1 MEPRRACVLLAT
13 MLSLFMGSVAKSG
26 QPDQLKFKLRD
37 GYQVIARGA
46 IAGLDEI
53 NLVIDT
59 GTIPSI
65 VDWRIAKK
73 LRLDIRES
81 ENVAFGH
88 KSRGARAILPDVRL
102 GPIRADSLIAGVGDL
117 SFLGCCVDAII
128 GVDVL
133 TRRSFSID
141 YDQRLLTFGPLIA
154 SDQSVPLEVIP
165 PFLSVRLA
173 LGGQPIHLM
182 VDSGS
187 RDLVLFAKRVRGR
200 LPNLLV
206 RDHKPLFHISGM
218 SLLQR
223 VLLPPLDAGG
233 STIELPDGFLSDAAV
248 DGFPAGIDGVLG
260 IRAIASRRVDF
271 DFERQRLGWQ

>member
-1 MEPRRACVLLAT
+1 MEPRRAHMLLAT
-13 MLSLFMGSVAKSG
+13 LLSLFTGSVANPG

-46 IAGLDEI
+46 IAGLDEV

-59 GTIPSI
+59 GTIPSM
-65 VDWRIAKK
+65 VDRGIAKK
-73 LRLDIRES
+73 LRLDIHES
-81 ENVAFGH
+81 EIVAFGQ
-88 KSRGARAILPDVRL
+88 KSRAARAILPDVRL

-128 GVDVL
+128 GLDVL

-141 YDQRLLTFGPLIA
+141 YDHRLLTFGPLVDG
-154 SDQSVPLEVIP
+154 DQSVPLEVIP
-165 PFLSVRLA
+165 PFLAVRLT
-173 LGGQPIHLM
+173 LGGQPIRLL

-206 RDHKPLFHISGM
+206 RNEKLLYHISGT
-218 SLLQR
+218 SRLHR

-233 STIELPDGFLSDAAV
+233 SNIDLLEGFLSDGAV
-248 DGFPAGIDGVLG
+248 DGYPAGIDGVLG

-271 DFERQRLGWQ
+271 DFERQRLRWR

>member
-1 MEPRRACVLLAT
+1 MEPRRAHMLLAT
-13 MLSLFMGSVAKSG
+13 MLGLFMGSVASSG
-26 QPDQLKFKLRD
+26 QADQLKFKLRD

-53 NLVIDT
+53 NLAIDT

-88 KSRGARAILPDVRL
+88 KSRGARTILPDVRL

-141 YDQRLLTFGPLIA
+141 YDQRLLTFGPLVA
-154 SDQSVPLEVIP
+154 SDRSVPLEVIP
-165 PFLSVRLA
+165 PFLIVRA
-173 LGGQPIHLM
+173 RARWPADSPRRRFGKQRPRP
-182 VDSGS
+182 VREARARQTAEPSGS
-187 RDLVLFAKRVRGR
+187 RPKAPVSYFRHVPA
-200 LPNLLV
+200 
-206 RDHKPLFHISGM
+206 
-218 SLLQR
+218 
-223 VLLPPLDAGG
+223 
-233 STIELPDGFLSDAAV
+233 STCVVATARCRRIEH
-248 DGFPAGIDGVLG
+248 
-260 IRAIASRRVDF
+260 
-271 DFERQRLGWQ
+271 